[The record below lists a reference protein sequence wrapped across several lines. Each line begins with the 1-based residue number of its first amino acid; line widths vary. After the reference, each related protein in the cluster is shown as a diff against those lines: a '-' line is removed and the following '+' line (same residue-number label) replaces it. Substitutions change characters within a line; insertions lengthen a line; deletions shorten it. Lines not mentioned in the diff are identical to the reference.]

1 MFQSREASAVLWN
14 GRGRTALRACK
25 ASTRAG
31 NNSRGKA
38 VCSQSGRAGRWYA
51 RRTRVAGRSE
61 TIPCQETRTTS
72 SHFAW
77 ICFDESGNRGNGMAE
92 RRTRFPPSEETKAL
106 PMPADDRLGFDD
118 EEGAVPALGPR

>member
-1 MFQSREASAVLWN
+1 MFQSREASAVLGN
-14 GRGRTALRACK
+14 GRGRTAPRAYK

-31 NNSRGKA
+31 NNSRREPLG
-38 VCSQSGRAGRWYA
+38 SQSGRAGHWYA

-77 ICFDESGNRGNGMAE
+77 ICFDESGSRGNGMTE
-92 RRTRFPPSEETKAL
+92 RRTRFPPPEETKAL

-118 EEGAVPALGPR
+118 EEGAAPALGPR